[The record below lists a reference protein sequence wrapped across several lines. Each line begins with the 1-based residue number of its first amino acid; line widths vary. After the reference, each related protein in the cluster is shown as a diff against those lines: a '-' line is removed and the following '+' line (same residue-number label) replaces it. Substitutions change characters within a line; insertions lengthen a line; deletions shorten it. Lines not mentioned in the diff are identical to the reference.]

1 MNIIEE
7 LIIIT
12 GISLDIFAIMEC
24 KGSMMARIEKKH
36 LTWLCGV
43 LVIGQAL
50 ALGIGDFISVLLSR
64 YKVTAYDSLLGQ
76 VLASAIFFCMG
87 VRLLLK
93 AWKNER
99 IQERREESFDR
110 KKFIRLYG
118 RISVLALLTGIAFGF
133 LESSMAALLAM
144 IVVMTAAV
152 TVLGIY
158 TGYRLGFEHKVKAYF
173 GGGILLSIAGVDVI
187 IRYIMNII

>member
-1 MNIIEE
+1 MGIIEE

-24 KGSMMARIEKKH
+24 RGSMMARIEKKH

-50 ALGIGDFISVLLSR
+50 ALGIGEFISVLLSR

-110 KKFIRLYG
+110 KKFIRLYA

-133 LESSMAALLAM
+133 LESSMAALLVM
-144 IVVMTAAV
+144 VVVMTAAV

-158 TGYRLGFEHKVKAYF
+158 TGYRLGFEHKVKAYL
-173 GGGILLSIAGVDVI
+173 GGGILLSIAGADVI